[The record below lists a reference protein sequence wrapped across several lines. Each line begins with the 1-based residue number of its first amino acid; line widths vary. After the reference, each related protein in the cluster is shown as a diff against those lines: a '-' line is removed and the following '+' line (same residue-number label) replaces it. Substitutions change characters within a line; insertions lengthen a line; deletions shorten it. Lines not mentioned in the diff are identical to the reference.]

1 MTEDEKI
8 LMMNRMKE
16 ALPVMRKNLKL
27 SQSDLAKL
35 SGVSRGVISN
45 VELGKQNM
53 TWNTFLALAS
63 VFRANQNCDKLFDA
77 FSIHLEQLND
87 YLNVNK

>member
-53 TWNTFLALAS
+53 T
-63 VFRANQNCDKLFDA
+63 
-77 FSIHLEQLND
+77 
-87 YLNVNK
+87 